1 VTIIIGLILVTSSLI
16 MMLSILP
23 DDISKN
29 EELHIPTL
37 FKGMFDQVSDEI
49 QILPG
54 TSSYYSYNVKNSD
67 VSVMWGVQ
75 IIDYQDA
82 DKISVNISNIFGDQ
96 YGVFSQT
103 SPVIFENL
111 EISTPDTL
119 NFELQNQGSR
129 TVNVVLMFSEETKNS
144 DSFSNPDSPLMTMIL
159 PIAISGILFLLGILV
174 FFIGIIVS
182 LVDRKNVQNNKKSN

>member
-1 VTIIIGLILVTSSLI
+1 MIIGLILATSSLI
-16 MMLSILP
+16 MMSSILP
-23 DDISKN
+23 DDIPQN

-37 FKGMFDQVSDEI
+37 FKGMFNQVSDEI

-54 TSSYYSYNVKNSD
+54 TSGYYSYNVKSSD
-67 VSVMWGVQ
+67 VSVLWGAQ
-75 IIDYQDA
+75 IIDYQND

-103 SPVIFENL
+103 SPIIFETL
-111 EISTPDTL
+111 EISASDTL

-129 TVNVVLMFSEETKNS
+129 IVNVVLMFSEEPKNS

-159 PIAISGILFLLGILV
+159 PIAISGILFILGIVV
-174 FFIGIIVS
+174 FFIGIVVS
-182 LVDRKNVQNNKKSN
+182 LVDRKNVQNNKRNK